1 MSHPEKLLSDKN
13 KFLFR
18 TEEFLS
24 NVTNCFY
31 AEGDV
36 GKEMLVLI

>member
-13 KFLFR
+13 KFLFW

-31 AEGDV
+31 AKGDF
-36 GKEMLVLI
+36 GNEMLVVI